1 MVICLERRADLHTA
15 QLMPLPLTVSCFNK
29 IQIGFT
35 FLVPAHLVVLAKEP
49 LNGCVCVHATVSSNS
64 THCHR
69 HHHYVSADRWECML
83 HGREQLNVVSAAVW
97 DRLFAHLTFLVSHRA
112 ASVELLTDVFA
123 PVLIS
128 YDAQLYNPHSV
139 SQVQILTVY
148 VTWYTFLLYANYVQT
163 MWYNARSYFNVRSK
177 ADIS

>member
-35 FLVPAHLVVLAKEP
+35 FLVPAHLVVLAEEP
-49 LNGCVCVHATVSSNS
+49 LNGCVCVHVTVSSNS

-69 HHHYVSADRWECML
+69 HHHCVGADRWECML

-97 DRLFAHLTFLVSHRA
+97 DRLFAHLTFLVSHCA

-139 SQVQILTVY
+139 SQVQILYMSLDTPFY
-148 VTWYTFLLYANYVQT
+148 CMLTTY
-163 MWYNARSYFNVRSK
+163 K
-177 ADIS
+177 PCDIIREAILMCAQRLI